1 MDPVLACL
9 YYIEDHVTFVRLDVC
24 RAQRLSSVCIALNV
38 FSYTFWLTV
47 SRKLN
52 PQILE
57 LLWMTMDD
65 ERVYVLYLLNHGN
78 QEKATWFCL

>member
-9 YYIEDHVTFVRLDVC
+9 YYIEDHFTFVRLDAC